1 MTKASA
7 DADKFE
13 AIERRVHK
21 EPGMLAWL
29 WLASGSCSKLRQSWS
44 AISQI
49 MAIEQSECVNISRRG
64 PALRVQEHPPFE
76 FAFRLEPIIQLT
88 VRVFATFEIDF
99 VCSTSDFLVSRRVP

>member
-13 AIERRVHK
+13 PIERRVHK

-29 WLASGSCSKLRQSWS
+29 WLASGSRSKLRQSWS

-49 MAIEQSECVNISRRG
+49 MAIQQCEGVNISRR
-64 PALRVQEHPPFE
+64 
-76 FAFRLEPIIQLT
+76 
-88 VRVFATFEIDF
+88 
-99 VCSTSDFLVSRRVP
+99 